1 VTTNREGGRQARSS
15 SAESPTLFATGFLRL
30 CILMF
35 LSERPSHGY
44 ELAQRLATAGMA
56 TPDRSGLYR
65 ALRALESESLVSSH
79 WQTRRSGPPR
89 RIYELTPTGRDMLSD
104 SLLRLV
110 SLQGVL
116 ADFLNRHVPGPAS
129 ANPPPGAPR
138 SGAKPAVDSMSTTTE
153 RRPNPRGV

>member
-1 VTTNREGGRQARSS
+1 MTSRDVGRQARRT
-15 SAESPTLFATGFLRL
+15 SAESPTLFASGFLRL

-35 LSERPSHGY
+35 VSEKPSHGY

-65 ALRALESESLVSSH
+65 ALRELENESLVSSH

-89 RIYELTPTGRDMLSD
+89 RIYDLTPAGRDMLSD
-104 SLLRLV
+104 SMLRLV

-116 ADFLNRHVPGPAS
+116 ADFLNRHVQGPAQT
-129 ANPPPGAPR
+129 NPQASAPR
-138 SGAKPAVDSMSTTTE
+138 NEAEPAVDSISTTSE